1 MHNWLELHMLGREKM
16 EDALRA
22 AEERRR
28 GRVERARGENRPATL
43 ILSGG
48 EVLRLRARRGNLLVT
63 CRTGTLWA
71 TTNRSKLD
79 TVLSTGESVSYRDG
93 GTIVIEALRTSTLR
107 LEFEM
112 DLRVAVEDPLRPALL
127 FG

>member
-16 EDALRA
+16 ADALRA

-28 GRVERARGENRPATL
+28 GRAGRARGESRPATL
-43 ILSGG
+43 ILSRG
-48 EVLRLRARRGNLLVT
+48 EVLRLRAWRGNLVVR

-71 TTNRSKLD
+71 TTDRSKLD

-93 GTIVIEALRTSTLR
+93 GTVVIEALRTSTLR
-107 LEFEM
+107 LEFELN
-112 DLRVAVEDPLRPALL
+112 LRVAVGEPLRPAIL